1 MSSLPLTSAPPAGHG
16 AAASRSVAATPD
28 KASPVAVNYE
38 MPPSAR
44 PAAVPTVFDQVKVN
58 RETIEATAEKIQSF
72 ASSMKRDLRI
82 YVDGGNRAVIRVVD
96 PVSQELVR
104 QIPPEESIRIA
115 QTIDFLASLLV
126 DQRA

>member
-1 MSSLPLTSAPPAGHG
+1 
-16 AAASRSVAATPD
+16 
-28 KASPVAVNYE
+28 

-44 PAAVPTVFDQVKVN
+44 PAVVPTVFDQVKVN

-115 QTIDFLASLLV
+115 QTIDYLASLLV

>member
-1 MSSLPLTSAPPAGHG
+1 MSSLPLNSAAPAGHG
-16 AAASRSVAATPD
+16 AVASRSVASTPD

-38 MPPSAR
+38 MPPTAR
-44 PAAVPTVFDQVKVN
+44 PSAVPTVFDQVKVN

-72 ASSMKRDLRI
+72 AHSMKRDLRI

-115 QTIDFLASLLV
+115 QTIDYLASLLV